1 MDLYKLT
8 AHELHDKLV
17 SKEISSVELTENVYS
32 RIDEVEDKVQAYV
45 TLDKE
50 NALAQA
56 AKVLNLPQAKPLL
69 RWQASR
75 AQLKIIFAPKAF

>member
-50 NALAQA
+50 NAMAQA
-56 AKVLNLPQAKPLL
+56 AKVKTT
-69 RWQASR
+69 
-75 AQLKIIFAPKAF
+75 FAPKVCSPPAPARC

>member
-32 RIDEVEDKVQAYV
+32 RIDEVAYR
-45 TLDKE
+45 KRI
-50 NALAQA
+50 Q
-56 AKVLNLPQAKPLL
+56 PH
-69 RWQASR
+69 RRS
-75 AQLKIIFAPKAF
+75 